1 MADGRA
7 VQMRGNDDH
16 PYSAGEL
23 CPKVN
28 RFLDRVYA
36 PERVLAPLRRVGAKG
51 EGRFEPITWSEALE
65 VIAGRFHDAAD
76 RHGAE
81 SIVPY
86 SDAGNQSLLATAFPH
101 RFWNALG
108 GSGLIRALCGPTV
121 GAGVSMTMG
130 TGLCLDPLV
139 L

>member
-7 VQMRGNDDH
+7 VQIRGNDDH

-28 RFLDRVYA
+28 RFLDVS
-36 PERVLAPLRRVGAKG
+36 RRAGAGAAAAGVGAKG
-51 EGRFEPITWSEALE
+51 EGRFEPITWSEALG
-65 VIAGRFHDAAD
+65 VIAGRFHDAAE

-86 SDAGNQSLLATAFPH
+86 SDAGNQSLLATAFPT
-101 RFWNALG
+101 
-108 GSGLIRALCGPTV
+108 GSGTR
-121 GAGVSMTMG
+121 
-130 TGLCLDPLV
+130 
-139 L
+139 